1 MFFVAERAADIAQV
15 RVMRIDLYDRT
26 AGVCVLWQAA
36 QSTPLCLSE
45 NAVPAWIGAV
55 TPMTNA
61 TAAQAANICFKI
73 VSCFL

>member
-1 MFFVAERAADIAQV
+1 
-15 RVMRIDLYDRT
+15 
-26 AGVCVLWQAA
+26 LWQAA

-45 NAVPAWIGAV
+45 NGVPAWIGAV
-55 TPMTNA
+55 TPMTNT